1 MSTKTVTR
9 ILTVLVCV
17 LVFVA
22 GYFHIQWKNLEKR
35 YARLQGKYQTLLEK
49 QTKE

>member
-1 MSTKTVTR
+1 MMR
-9 ILTVLVCV
+9 ILTVLICV

-35 YARLQGKYQTLLEK
+35 YDRLQVKYQSLLEK
-49 QTKE
+49 KAQ